1 MKKIGILHPGEMGIS
16 IAASAINAGHQVYW
30 LSEGRSD
37 KTRARAEKHQ
47 IREIDS
53 LVLLCQTCE
62 VIIGICPPHA
72 AEDVASSVGE
82 AGFRGLYLDAN
93 AIAPQRAIKI
103 RQVLEA
109 DGSRFVDGG
118 VIGGPAW

>member
-1 MKKIGILHPGEMGIS
+1 MKNIGILHPGEMGIS

-53 LVLLCQTCE
+53 LVLLCQT
-62 VIIGICPPHA
+62 
-72 AEDVASSVGE
+72 
-82 AGFRGLYLDAN
+82 
-93 AIAPQRAIKI
+93 
-103 RQVLEA
+103 
-109 DGSRFVDGG
+109 
-118 VIGGPAW
+118 